1 MKLTVLT
8 WLRDSLV
15 GLTGRII
22 ELTFRTILFCLPL
35 GAYLL
40 LIQLRSKA
48 STIRNISVYTEDNS
62 VWQHIFP
69 GFILV
74 AINPNSLKE
83 WYFKKR
89 LKIQTWIS
97 DNKFLLFLLLSLT
110 VFILTFAVFYIVL
123 MLHNN

>member
-1 MKLTVLT
+1 MKLQVLT

-15 GLTGRII
+15 GLIGRTIETIFRII
-22 ELTFRTILFCLPL
+22 LCCLPL
-35 GAYLL
+35 GVYLL
-40 LIQLRSKA
+40 LIQFRSKA

-74 AINPNSLKE
+74 SINPNSLKE
-83 WYFKKR
+83 WHLKR
-89 LKIQTWIS
+89 KAKVQGWIS
-97 DNKFLLFLLLSLT
+97 DNRFLLFLLIFLV

-123 MLHNN
+123 MMHNN